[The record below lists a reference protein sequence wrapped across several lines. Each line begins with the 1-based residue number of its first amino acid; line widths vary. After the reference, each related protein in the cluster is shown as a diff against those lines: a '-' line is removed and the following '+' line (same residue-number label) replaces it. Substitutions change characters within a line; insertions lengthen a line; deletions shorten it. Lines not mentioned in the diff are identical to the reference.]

1 MPNPAR
7 RRKAAWE
14 DMMKQAIFEATVA
27 VIDKHGPGGVR
38 MDRVA
43 KAAEMATGT
52 LYNYF
57 KDKDALL
64 LHVRDTLFG
73 PYHAEL
79 RKIVGSNLSPPEK
92 LKAYFHWTFRRVNEQ
107 RDILTILIQAQDL
120 TLKSDK
126 GRNPRM
132 DYRMTI
138 VRLICVIIEEGIAK
152 GAFRRYEAL
161 ETASMIVGAVSG
173 LIDSKIMGQS
183 PERTVKE
190 DVEHC
195 KALIF
200 PGLLAAS

>member
-1 MPNPAR
+1 MANSAKK
-7 RRKAAWE
+7 RKAAWE

-27 VIDKHGPGGVR
+27 VIEKHGPAGIR

-64 LHVRDTLFG
+64 LHVRDTLFS

-79 RKIVGSNLSPPEK
+79 KNIVGSDLSPPEK
-92 LKAYFHWTFRRVNEQ
+92 LKAYFHLTFRRLNEQ
-107 RDILTILIQAQDL
+107 RDILTILIQAKDL

-138 VRLICVIIEEGIAK
+138 VRLICRIIEEGISK

-173 LIDSKIMGQS
+173 LIDTKIMGQI
-183 PERTVKE
+183 PERAVE
-190 DVEHC
+190 ADVEHC
-195 KALIF
+195 RALIL
-200 PGLLAAS
+200 PGLLAVS